1 MVGLTKN
8 AILILTPFQALE
20 IYAALELLEDQKNT
34 TRALQKSIWQ
44 YKKQINEHL
53 TEEQLDD
60 AEAER
65 SVLMLLGKY
74 K

>member
-1 MVGLTKN
+1 MGPTKN

-34 TRALQKSIWQ
+34 TRALQKAIWE

-53 TEEQLDD
+53 TDEQLDD